1 MTTRFATAVALG
13 FAAALVTTPSFARST
28 LAVTEKAEFAA
39 SPAKTWEAIRDYGG
53 LPGWH
58 PAFAG
63 DEIVKG
69 KNNAK
74 GAVRVL
80 TLKDGGKIT
89 EELLSHSDKAMT
101 MTYRITA
108 SPLPITAY
116 RSTIKVTP
124 GANGGSVVSW
134 SGTFKGKDAK
144 PQEGA
149 TDDASL
155 KKLISGVYTAGLGN
169 LPAVLGK

>member
-1 MTTRFATAVALG
+1 MTPRFATALALG
-13 FAAALVTTPSFARST
+13 LSAALIAAPGYARNT
-28 LAVTEKAEFAA
+28 LSVTEKAEFPA
-39 SPAKTWEAIRDYGG
+39 SPAQAWAAIRDYGG
-53 LPGWH
+53 LPAWH
-58 PAFAG
+58 PAFAS

-89 EELLSHSDKAMT
+89 EELLAHSDKAMS
-101 MTYRITA
+101 MTYRITD

-116 RSTIKVTP
+116 RSTIKVAP
-124 GANGGSVVSW
+124 GADGGSVVTW
-134 SGTFKGKDAK
+134 SSTFKGKDAK
-144 PQEGA
+144 PQAGA

-155 KKLISGVYTAGLGN
+155 KKLISGVYAAGLGN
-169 LPAVLGK
+169 LPTVLGK